1 MKLTTILLPLASFC
15 ASLALAQSAA
25 APAPAAAVPAPAAAV
40 PAHAAPSAA
49 VSSSLS
55 APVKIA
61 VIDIQAAIIQTKDGQ
76 KAAADLKAKFGPK
89 QSELEKKQS
98 DIAQLQQTLS
108 KGSNTLSEEAKQKT
122 MQEINAKQTTLKR
135 DAEDANADVEQE
147 QQRLMGDLGG
157 KMISVLNKYA
167 TENGFA
173 LVMDISSQQTPVLF
187 ASNTIDITRDIT
199 TLYDKVSPTLTSAP
213 ASAPR
218 PTMTSPRATPPAKK

>member
-1 MKLTTILLPLASFC
+1 MKLKSIFLPLAPLC
-15 ASLALAQSAA
+15 ASLAFAQSGA
-25 APAPAAAVPAPAAAV
+25 APAPTPAAAAAVPANAARPA
-40 PAHAAPSAA
+40 AAPSA
-49 VSSSLS
+49 LS

-76 KAAADLKAKFGPK
+76 KAAADLKTKFGPK

-108 KGSNTLSEEAKQKT
+108 KGSNTLSEEVKQKT
-122 MQEINAKQTTLKR
+122 INEINAKQTSLKR

-167 TENGFA
+167 TENGYA

-213 ASAPR
+213 AAAPR
-218 PTMTSPRATPPAKK
+218 STMTMPRATPPAKK